1 MAKLSLPELKAY
13 VASVVT
19 TAKISNGSFVETRD
33 NVVGLIDKIGKIVTI
48 DSIFAIDKLAEF
60 DGEYLSFGKT
70 IEEWQQDLIMPVA
83 YDSDGAGALAPHDPT
98 YRPVFYSYTL
108 GRKVIKTTLRNNDIE
123 RAVHFEEQFVSIVA
137 MQTKR
142 LQDSM
147 ASYRYQVKREMLGKF
162 AGLAIGLQSH
172 TGGTAFAS
180 ITTSTAVGTNVY
192 VSGSPDKS
200 GVLVKAWP
208 SASAPANWAAA
219 VAGGYIVEY
228 DLVTSIAIPVDTN
241 TGEAFIEQVKKD
253 IEAASDLSEG
263 HSLNG
268 NTLGAIEGLVLLFK
282 QGVQPALEVKTYA
295 GAFNRGDLA
304 TPAEVKV
311 IKDFGNASSDIYAIL
326 MDRRAM
332 RLHNTYRATRENMNG
347 DGDFLNLFDHT
358 EDTAWISRNCFIKVY
373 KIPA

>member
-1 MAKLSLPELKAY
+1 MAKLSLPELKSY

-19 TAKISNGSFVETRD
+19 AAKLSNGSFSETRD
-33 NVVGLIDKIGKIVTI
+33 NVVGLLDKIGKIVTI
-48 DSIFAIDKLAEF
+48 DTVYAIDKLAEF

-83 YDSDGAGALAPHDPT
+83 YDSDGAGALVPHDPT

-108 GRKVIKTTLRNNDIE
+108 GKKVIKTTLRNNDIE
-123 RAVHFEEQFVSIVA
+123 RAVHFEEQFISIVA

-147 ASYRYQVKREMLGKF
+147 AAYRYQVKREMLGKF
-162 AGLAIGLQSH
+162 AEMALDAQAH

-180 ITTSTAVGTNVY
+180 ISTSTPVGTVVY
-192 VSGSPDKS
+192 QSSSSGI
-200 GVLVKAWP
+200 LVKAWP
-208 SASAPANWAAA
+208 ASAPANWAAA
-219 VAGGYIVEY
+219 VAAGYIVEY
-228 DLVTSIAIPVDTN
+228 DLVKEIAIPVDTS

-253 IEAASDLSEG
+253 IEVASDISEG

-268 NTLGAIEGLVLLFK
+268 NTLGAVEGLVLFFK
-282 QGVQPALEVKTYA
+282 QGVQPALEVETYA
-295 GAFNRGDLA
+295 GAFNKGELA

-311 IKDFGNASSDIYAIL
+311 IKDFGNANSKIFAVL
-326 MDRRAM
+326 MDKRAM

-373 KIPA
+373 KTA